1 MDKNLTTLQM
11 RARQVVEVYHYL
23 YRFSV
28 ERLHAFVSDTAMVSL
43 FKYYFESQGP
53 RRILKSDTMR
63 KYKDSYLEAG
73 ERIIDSLHQNT
84 RVGGGYA
91 LDAANMSGTTAV
103 S

>member
-84 RVGGGYA
+84 RVSGGYV
-91 LDAANMSGTTAV
+91 LD
-103 S
+103 